1 MPKGNGGKD
10 RRALV
15 IPGARPMPPPKLTR
29 DEGRE
34 WKGIVDRM
42 PQDWFPAETH
52 PVLVDLCRIIVN
64 SDKVNAMVN
73 TELGKISP
81 DDKRLSELMK
91 LQMGYSKSIGIAC
104 AKLRITPQARYAQS
118 EAKHRDKTPSV
129 RPWKFGADTYADIRN
144 SASWGDPSAAATIA
158 DDD

>member
-1 MPKGNGGKD
+1 MPKGSG
-10 RRALV
+10 RHVQIPV
-15 IPGARPMPPPKLTR
+15 IPGRRPEPPPKLTR

-34 WKGIVDRM
+34 WNAIAGRM

-52 PVLVDLCRIIVN
+52 PVLVDLCRMIVN
-64 SDKVNAMVN
+64 SGKVNAMVN
-73 TELGKISP
+73 AELSKTSP

-118 EAKHRDKTPSV
+118 EAKHRDKTPSD

-144 SASWGDPSAAATIA
+144 SAAWGDASAGAAS

>member
-1 MPKGNGGKD
+1 MPKGSG
-10 RRALV
+10 RHV
-15 IPGARPMPPPKLTR
+15 QIPRLPGQRPEPPPKLTR
-29 DEGRE
+29 DEGHE
-34 WKGIVDRM
+34 WKAIVGRM
-42 PQDWFPAETH
+42 PQDWFPAETW

-73 TELGKISP
+73 AELSKTSL

-104 AKLRITPQARYAQS
+104 AKLRITPQARYKQSKAQT
-118 EAKHRDKTPSV
+118 RDRTPGV
-129 RPWKFGADTYADIRN
+129 RPWESTGSVYDDIRR
-144 SASWGDPSAAATIA
+144 SPAWGDASAAASA